1 MRELANEKIC
11 FITNIFTKWESDGA
25 RFFNGNRWVLQRL
38 GLYQ

>member
-25 RFFNGNRWVLQRL
+25 KFFNRRQ
-38 GLYQ
+38 